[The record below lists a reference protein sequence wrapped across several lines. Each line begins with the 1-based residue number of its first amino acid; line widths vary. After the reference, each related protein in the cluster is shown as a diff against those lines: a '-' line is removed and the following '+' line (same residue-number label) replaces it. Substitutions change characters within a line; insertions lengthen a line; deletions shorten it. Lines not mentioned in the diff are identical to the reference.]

1 MRHSP
6 RLALLTGL
14 CGGFGL
20 FNRGAGSLR
29 SKKRIKFSY
38 GKVMLFMYNAIDR
51 VVVIA
56 AMRARENEKE

>member
-6 RLALLTGL
+6 RLALSTGL

-20 FNRGAGSLR
+20 FNQATRPHR
-29 SKKRIKFSY
+29 IKKRIKFIY
-38 GKVMLFMYNAIDR
+38 GKVMLFMYNAVER

-56 AMRARENEKE
+56 AMRVRENEKE